1 MLTSPSA
8 RNRNCVRPER
18 QGAVFCAPLYAE
30 YIIRKSKAKI
40 KQNFKG
46 RRARALNLR
55 AHAKIL
61 FNFASKNFKIKKKKI
76 KR

>member
-18 QGAVFCAPLYAE
+18 QGAVFYAPLYAE

-40 KQNFKG
+40 KQIFNG
-46 RRARALNLR
+46 GVRARIKFAR
-55 AHAKIL
+55 ARKIFIDFCTQIL
-61 FNFASKNFKIKKKKI
+61 
-76 KR
+76 